1 VIPQIQVLRPNQ
13 WIKNLLLFVAP
24 FTSESITN
32 TKNIIIVS
40 LGFLIFCAASSLTY
54 LLNDWVD
61 RASDATHS
69 RKSARPFASGS
80 LNKNSF
86 LLLMIILICIQVI
99 SATFMPEQFTFWIL
113 LYLTLTTTYSLVL
126 KKVAVIEMFIVSIGF
141 IFRALAGA
149 ASIGVEVSIWF
160 LVVTGFGSLFLV
172 SSKRLAEKKYQTS
185 TTTREII
192 TQYPESF
199 LRMFTGSSLSVTL
212 VGYTLW
218 AFQGDSQNNFSKL
231 SVVVFSMLLFRYL
244 WIAENENTE
253 EPEIILFKDPVLV
266 ILQFLLLSLIVAT
279 YYG

>member
-1 VIPQIQVLRPNQ
+1 MIPQIQVLRPNQ
-13 WIKNLLLFVAP
+13 WIKNLLLFAAP
-24 FTSESITN
+24 FTSGSITN

-69 RKSARPFASGS
+69 KKRTRPFASGS

-126 KKVAVIEMFIVSIGF
+126 KKIAVIEMFIVSIGF

-149 ASIGVEVSIWF
+149 ASLGVEVSIWF

-253 EPEIILFKDPVLV
+253 EPEIILFKDPVLL
-266 ILQFLLLSLIVAT
+266 ILQFLLLGLIIAT
-279 YYG
+279 YYS

>member
-1 VIPQIQVLRPNQ
+1 MIPQIQVLRPNQ

>member
-1 VIPQIQVLRPNQ
+1 MIPQIQVLRPNQ
-13 WIKNLLLFVAP
+13 WIKNLLLFAAP
-24 FTSESITN
+24 FTSGSITN

-69 RKSARPFASGS
+69 KKRTRPFASGS

-126 KKVAVIEMFIVSIGF
+126 KKIAVIEMFIVSIGF

-149 ASIGVEVSIWF
+149 ASLGVEVSIWF

-218 AFQGDSQNNFSKL
+218 AFQYSNGTQFSKF
-231 SVVVFSMLLFRYL
+231 SVIAFAVALMRYL
-244 WIAENENTE
+244 WITDQKNAEK
-253 EPEIILFKDPVLV
+253 PEVVLFTDRILLGLGLIFITLV
-266 ILQFLLLSLIVAT
+266 SSAIYV
-279 YYG
+279 